1 MAQNNTSAS
10 YWLLAMGNDA
20 SHGLLLLW
28 CRCENP
34 AAELTDANGMVG
46 CKLTNCK
53 SPSRDSLSGVTVSN
67 DPHFILGLAL
77 ASLRDFSG
85 ETFELQL
92 TLAAPAAEGLS
103 AEYAKF
109 SKHFRFFGLWR
120 AAPLRADQAVIEL
133 MVTIFSHP
141 PNSAFSGRL
150 PGHHRG
156 CTSWIGSLHHRP
168 VVHADQQFCSG
179 SGCGASVEHTVATA
193 TFDALVRQCGAEDCG
208 QEELVQCTKPLQ
220 LLSATSELSFVT
232 KKEELDQ
239 LCPLVLPAE
248 AQNQHKTAACRSSS
262 SSSSSCG
269 TCAVEKLSRGE
280 PHLSRLPVTEEQQQQ
295 QQHSSSSSKNKGV
308 DGHGFSEHDLHAG
321 LHCIRSYTRRCMNIH
336 QRDHFNKLYHGTNE
350 VIHELCEEGSYQE
363 GTYSRLSPGFVA
375 YEARSMLMLG
385 MLFGALHRSLECCF
399 SLTAAT
405 TNLEALS
412 LLSAKAGF
420 LVSALEE
427 KDIIRV
433 QYMAATFICDFL
445 RHAPCMRHVKKE
457 YEVCATRY
465 QSTMS
470 KIGQAA
476 AATTTSTTSAAFQY
490 HIGTTMA
497 THPAYSSNNNGG
509 GSSGYYPGD
518 AGQQHQQHHHHH
530 RNHPNNSTKH
540 AEDAE
545 EERLKTVCC
554 AFQRYMQCSEFT
566 VRQACGDQTA
576 LFTRRFL
583 DKMSDTLMRMHC
595 VDYTPESGKCR
606 DYFSS
611 SARPAVMTANGVLV
625 AAVAASN
632 VLVMLL
638 LLRQSS
644 TFI

>member
-1 MAQNNTSAS
+1 MKIRRTGNSAGVS
-10 YWLLAMGNDA
+10 VF
-20 SHGLLLLW
+20 HLLL
-28 CRCENP
+28 
-34 AAELTDANGMVG
+34 
-46 CKLTNCK
+46 
-53 SPSRDSLSGVTVSN
+53 VTM
-67 DPHFILGLAL
+67 A
-77 ASLRDFSG
+77 
-85 ETFELQL
+85 
-92 TLAAPAAEGLS
+92 
-103 AEYAKF
+103 
-109 SKHFRFFGLWR
+109 
-120 AAPLRADQAVIEL
+120 
-133 MVTIFSHP
+133 
-141 PNSAFSGRL
+141 
-150 PGHHRG
+150 
-156 CTSWIGSLHHRP
+156 
-168 VVHADQQFCSG
+168 
-179 SGCGASVEHTVATA
+179 
-193 TFDALVRQCGAEDCG
+193 ALVRQCGAEDCG

-239 LCPLVLPAE
+239 LCP
-248 AQNQHKTAACRSSS
+248 
-262 SSSSSCG
+262 
-269 TCAVEKLSRGE
+269 
-280 PHLSRLPVTEEQQQQ
+280 
-295 QQHSSSSSKNKGV
+295 
-308 DGHGFSEHDLHAG
+308 DLHAG

-363 GTYSRLSPGFVA
+363 
-375 YEARSMLMLG
+375 
-385 MLFGALHRSLECCF
+385 
-399 SLTAAT
+399 
-405 TNLEALS
+405 
-412 LLSAKAGF
+412 
-420 LVSALEE
+420 
-427 KDIIRV
+427 
-433 QYMAATFICDFL
+433 DFL

-497 THPAYSSNNNGG
+497 THPAYSSNSNNNGG

-518 AGQQHQQHHHHH
+518 VGQQHHHHH